1 MPSAPSL
8 SFRAHECFVCRISR
22 SEEMAAATAHGDL
35 KAAAEAEEMAAAAA
49 GQEHLYAA
57 AEAEKMR

>member
-22 SEEMAAATAHGDL
+22 SEEMAAAIAHGDL
-35 KAAAEAEEMAAAAA
+35 EAAAEAEEMAAAI
-49 GQEHLYAA
+49 
-57 AEAEKMR
+57 AEAEEMAATATQEDI